1 MVERAV
7 WGRQVASSSLAIP
20 TMQNLT
26 ESRSSVLRIQDHITA
41 CDGLIDELEE
51 ALSRAE
57 AAFPAEAPE
66 EVLVSLRR
74 V

>member
-7 WGRQVASSSLAIP
+7 WGRQAVGSSPTIP
-20 TMQNLT
+20 TMNLT
-26 ESRSSVLRIQDHITA
+26 ESRSSILRIQDHLTA

-57 AAFPAEAPE
+57 AALPEEAPE
-66 EVLVSLRR
+66 ELLVSSRR